1 MIGFIEKLSVI
12 FPRDALMRIYKSF
25 IRPQMDYRDII
36 YDKLNSES
44 FKKKNLKIFNI
55 KIALQ

>member
-44 FKKKNLKIFNI
+44 FKKKT
-55 KIALQ
+55 